1 MTTQL
6 PTEVL
11 EARAADQR
19 RRLHNSVVELRSH
32 LRETLDLHKAARKYL
47 RPALGAAALAGL
59 FLGYA
64 FTGMFTRR

>member
-1 MTTQL
+1 MTSHL

-19 RRLHNSVVELRSH
+19 RRLHNSVVELRSR
-32 LRETLDLHKAARKYL
+32 LRETLDLRKAARQHL
-47 RPALGAAALAGL
+47 RPAAGMAALVGL